1 VAETGDFKA
10 MTPRGATAFLMN
22 KIHFLTLKH
31 DHKTP
36 RTTTGTMI
44 PPFETT
50 FAVPLS
56 CEDCIKDVSSSLYQ
70 LDGIHNVSANLQDQL
85 ISITGTTAPSKIV
98 SAIEATGRDAIL
110 RGSGKAESAAV
121 CILETHAS
129 TIQDYVKGLI
139 RMVQVSPTM
148 TIIDLTLKGA
158 SPGIYDIIVRE
169 RGDISAGA
177 ASTGG
182 VWEQQSTSS
191 NGQPPRLSR
200 GVWGTVEVG
209 KNGLGSVFL
218 DRPIQIWEMIGRA
231 ITVSKRL
238 EQGKAREQLEK
249 EDADTFVGVVAR
261 SAGVWQNEK
270 TVCSCSGK
278 TVWEERKEQT
288 SKGML

>member
-1 VAETGDFKA
+1 
-10 MTPRGATAFLMN
+10 
-22 KIHFLTLKH
+22 
-31 DHKTP
+31 
-36 RTTTGTMI
+36 MI

-56 CEDCIKDVSSSLYQ
+56 CEDCIKDVSTSLYQ
-70 LDGIHNVSANLQDQL
+70 LDGIHNVSASLPDQL

-110 RGSGKAESAAV
+110 RGSGKADSAAV

-129 TIQDYVKGLI
+129 SVKEHVRGLI

-148 TIIDLTLKGA
+148 TIIDMTIRGA
-158 SPGIYDIIVRE
+158 SPGTYDVSVRE
-169 RGDISAGA
+169 RGDISSGA

-182 VWEQQSTSS
+182 IWEAVQSS
-191 NGQPPRLSR
+191 QDKPPRIAK
-200 GVWGTVEVG
+200 GVWGTIEVG
-209 KNGLGSVFL
+209 QNGLGSVFL

-231 ITVSKRL
+231 VVVSRRL
-238 EQGKAREQLEK
+238 EQGRPREKLER
-249 EDADTFVGVVAR
+249 EDEDTFVGVVAR
-261 SAGVWQNEK
+261 SAGVWDNDK

-288 SKGML
+288 ARGML

>member
-1 VAETGDFKA
+1 
-10 MTPRGATAFLMN
+10 
-22 KIHFLTLKH
+22 
-31 DHKTP
+31 
-36 RTTTGTMI
+36 MI

-56 CEDCIKDVSSSLYQ
+56 CESCIKDVSSSLYQ
-70 LDGIHNVSANLQDQL
+70 LEGINNVSASLKDQL
-85 ISITGTTAPSKIV
+85 ISITGTAAPSQIV
-98 SAIEATGRDAIL
+98 SAIESTGRDAIL

-129 TIQDYVKGLI
+129 TVREQVKGLI

-148 TIIDLTLKGA
+148 TIIDMTLKGA
-158 SPGIYDIIVRE
+158 SPGTYDVSVRE
-169 RGDISAGA
+169 RGDISEGA

-182 VWEQQSTSS
+182 VWDAVQAAQEK
-191 NGQPPRLSR
+191 QPRVAK
-200 GVWGTVEVG
+200 GVWGTIEVG
-209 KNGLGSVFL
+209 QSGLGSVFL
-218 DRPIQIWEMIGRA
+218 DKPIQIWEMIGRS
-231 ITVSKRL
+231 IVVSRRAENGKQREKL
-238 EQGKAREQLEK
+238 ER

-261 SAGVWQNEK
+261 SAGVWDNDK